1 MSQLTISFQPLWEK
15 LFSLNMSVG
24 EFKSATGLGSSTMTK
39 LRNNECVTTDTLL
52 KICKVLRCE
61 LNEVINL
68 KDESNVEN

>member
-1 MSQLTISFQPLWEK
+1 MSQLTISFQPLWKK

-24 EFKSATGLGSSTMTK
+24 EFQSVTGLGSSTMTK

-61 LNEVINL
+61 LNEVIDL

>member
-1 MSQLTISFQPLWEK
+1 MSQLTISFQPLWKK

-24 EFKSATGLGSSTMTK
+24 EFQSTTGLGSSTMTK

-61 LNEVINL
+61 LNEVIDL
-68 KDESNVEN
+68 KDESNVKN

>member
-1 MSQLTISFQPLWEK
+1 MSQLTISFQPLWKK

-24 EFKSATGLGSSTMTK
+24 EFQSATGLGSSTMTK

-61 LNEVINL
+61 LNEVIDL